1 MNDKERRIFVLQL
14 TVACLEYAEENKKS
28 FEEVLHEDVFPNKA
42 SVSFSEM
49 VCNTLKELED
59 KKYISGTVTLVHDFE
74 ML

>member
-14 TVACLEYAEENKKS
+14 TVACLEYAEENNKS

-49 VCNTLKELED
+49 VCNTL
-59 KKYISGTVTLVHDFE
+59 
-74 ML
+74 